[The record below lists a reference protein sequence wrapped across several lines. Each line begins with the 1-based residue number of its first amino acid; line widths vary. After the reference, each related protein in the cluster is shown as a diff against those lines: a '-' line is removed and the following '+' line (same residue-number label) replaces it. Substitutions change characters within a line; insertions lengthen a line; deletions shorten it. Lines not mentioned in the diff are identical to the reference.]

1 MDQEELVATI
11 GDTLT
16 DLDGLL
22 ISPAVN
28 ADPAKKQ
35 ALTALRNNLDDQQRE
50 LVKAV
55 LDADTVEFKT
65 QAGLIDKAKEQL
77 DAQLDRMDTIDDIF
91 KTISTISGAVDSIL
105 TKIP

>member
-1 MDQEELVATI
+1 MDQVELVEAI

-28 ADPAKKQ
+28 NDPAKKQ

-50 LVKAV
+50 LVKAAI
-55 LDADTVEFKT
+55 DADTVEFKT
-65 QAGLIDKAKEQL
+65 QAGLIGKAKEQL
-77 DAQLDRMDTIDDIF
+77 DAQLDRMDSIDNIF
-91 KTISTISGAVDSIL
+91 KTISTISGAVDTIL